1 MPGDGCAVR
10 CASPKSTHVRPEA
23 ASPAGRLRVRRV
35 AVPGSGPTT
44 AVRGLP
50 SRWSLVVARLLLIRI
65 VRAAGVLLVVSG
77 LVFAMIHASG
87 DPVDGFAPPGAP
99 ADVRAGLRARLGLD
113 DPLPRQYLT
122 FLSRAV
128 RGDLGES
135 WRNDDSALA
144 VVLDRLPA
152 TLALAGAAVSLVVVL
167 GLALALVTY
176 AGRGTPV
183 AAVLEALLAVGQAV
197 PAFWLGTVLIIVFAV
212 RLDWLPSSG
221 SGDGAASVVLPA
233 VTLALAPAAVLAR
246 LVRTEIATVMRS
258 DVVRTARGKGLRETT
273 VLIRHALRLSLLPG
287 LAYLGLQVGFM
298 VGGAVVVEGVFAYPG
313 LGLLAL
319 DAVADRDLPIIQAFV
334 LVAAIGIL
342 IVNLATDLLARLA
355 DPRLRGSVA

>member
-1 MPGDGCAVR
+1 M
-10 CASPKSTHVRPEA
+10 
-23 ASPAGRLRVRRV
+23 
-35 AVPGSGPTT
+35 
-44 AVRGLP
+44 
-50 SRWSLVVARLLLIRI
+50 ARLLLIRI

-273 VLIRHALRLSLLPG
+273 VLIRHALRLS
-287 LAYLGLQVGFM
+287 VGFM

>member
-1 MPGDGCAVR
+1 
-10 CASPKSTHVRPEA
+10 
-23 ASPAGRLRVRRV
+23 
-35 AVPGSGPTT
+35 
-44 AVRGLP
+44 
-50 SRWSLVVARLLLIRI
+50 VARLLLIRI

-273 VLIRHALRLSLLPG
+273 VLIRHALRLS
-287 LAYLGLQVGFM
+287 VGFM